1 MKIVTVDSA
10 DLKAVLSLLRV
21 YRGMDKP
28 GAPVNPPMQA
38 RSTRSTWSASTIW
51 RGRSKRPASEK
62 PWQVAFSCNCVPV
75 QG

>member
-10 DLKAVLSLLRV
+10 DLKAVLSFLRV

-51 RGRSKRPASEK
+51 RGRSKMRVSEI
-62 PWQVAFSCNCVPV
+62 PWLIALLSDRVPV